1 MQHQMP
7 NMQQQMPN
15 MQQNP
20 MMFQQP
26 QAVANPEET

>member
-1 MQHQMP
+1 MP

-26 QAVANPEET
+26 QPVANPEET